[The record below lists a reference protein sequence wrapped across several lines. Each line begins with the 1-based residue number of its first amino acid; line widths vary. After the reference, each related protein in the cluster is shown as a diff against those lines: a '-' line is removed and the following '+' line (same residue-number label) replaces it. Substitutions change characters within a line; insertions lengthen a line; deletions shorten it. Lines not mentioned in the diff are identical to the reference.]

1 MHLKLHKHVK
11 KHARTH
17 CLSLSVC
24 VTANKPHKSAP
35 IHTANIRISEIQET
49 QEREKDAKTS
59 ALVLNLTPKIL
70 SFTQPTVA
78 FVAVQM

>member
-1 MHLKLHKHVK
+1 M
-11 KHARTH
+11 
-17 CLSLSVC
+17 
-24 VTANKPHKSAP
+24 TANKPHKSAP